1 MEPEPQIDVIL
12 PTMKITQSQHQ
23 KFTQALEKHATTMT
37 GNEWYLIASELQ
49 WTIEDAKTYAFH
61 YFHQLSQEV
70 QHSPLHRPIISP
82 RDEFRIGNVDG
93 DKLVID
99 QVDGYLDAEWTYEEC
114 ALFDNLL
121 LRYSDDD
128 DDNDDS
134 NNAGHAVT
142 DSDINTDNADM
153 MTGSGDKEILEMNGR
168 WRKIASMM
176 PNKSA
181 RACKERYEWYQNTV
195 KNGDAT

>member
-1 MEPEPQIDVIL
+1 
-12 PTMKITQSQHQ
+12 
-23 KFTQALEKHATTMT
+23 
-37 GNEWYLIASELQ
+37 
-49 WTIEDAKTYAFH
+49 
-61 YFHQLSQEV
+61 
-70 QHSPLHRPIISP
+70 
-82 RDEFRIGNVDG
+82 
-93 DKLVID
+93 LVID

-121 LRYSDDD
+121 LRYSD
-128 DDNDDS
+128 
-134 NNAGHAVT
+134 NNVGHAVT

-153 MTGSGDKEILEMNGR
+153 MAGSGDKEIVEMNGR

-181 RACKERYEWYQNTV
+181 RACKERYEWYQKTV